1 MEFLIIFAIVLMV
14 VGYFGYNPLRK
25 KWAGIIGVGGS
36 YIVLLGVGLLVM
48 MIGSLISLITGGS
61 TEGGIVEVII
71 SVIAMLLCLAY
82 MVYVMLTRCETIAQR
97 ILLPFVACLIGFGFC
112 WRLLASIVFHAP
124 MESGEQSTEN
134 EFDIS
139 RLPTIVYDDNNRE
152 WKKRGTYGDHAVYY
166 SNDGAEVTIYNTQ
179 ISGTTATTNVGNLHW
194 Y

>member
-82 MVYVMLTRCETIAQR
+82 MVYVMLTRCETIVRSA
-97 ILLPFVACLIGFGFC
+97 
-112 WRLLASIVFHAP
+112 
-124 MESGEQSTEN
+124 
-134 EFDIS
+134 
-139 RLPTIVYDDNNRE
+139 RLPLGQRKPPSERFRRSAPSRGLHSFASLKRLSPVYLPN
-152 WKKRGTYGDHAVYY
+152 
-166 SNDGAEVTIYNTQ
+166 S
-179 ISGTTATTNVGNLHW
+179 
-194 Y
+194 

>member
-1 MEFLIIFAIVLMV
+1 MEFLIILAILLMV

-36 YIVLLGVGLLVM
+36 YIVLLGVALFVM

-82 MVYVMLTRCETIAQR
+82 MVHVMLTRCETTAQK

-112 WRLLASIVFHAP
+112 WRLLASIVFHTP
-124 MESGEQSTEN
+124 MESGEQGAGS
-134 EFDIS
+134 EFDLS
-139 RLPTIVYDDNNRE
+139 RLPTIIYDDSNHE
-152 WKKRGTYGDHAVYY
+152 WKKRGTYGDQAVYY
-166 SNDGAEVTIYNTQ
+166 NNDGAEVTIYNTQ
-179 ISGTTATTNVGNLHW
+179 ISGTTATTSAGNFHW